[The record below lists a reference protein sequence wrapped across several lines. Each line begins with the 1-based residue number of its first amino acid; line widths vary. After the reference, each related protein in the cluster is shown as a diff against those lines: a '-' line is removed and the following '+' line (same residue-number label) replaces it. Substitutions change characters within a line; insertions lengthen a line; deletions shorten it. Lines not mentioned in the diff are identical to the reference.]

1 MFNQH
6 FSRRV
11 PTQVKWMFILVILPL
26 YMYCGSLILSAL
38 FKFIILQFHI
48 QFDYNQLNA
57 YLNLIFDLILLV
69 LAGWLLKDS
78 MIEQFKDFKKN
89 IKNNLFYGCI
99 VGVLMIYVC
108 QIIGGLLT
116 LALGGNQTSENQQ
129 LIESITTSYPVIM
142 IFVSCILAPIVE
154 EMLFRGIVFGWIYEW
169 NPKMAHL
176 ISAFI
181 FGFIHIMSAV
191 FAGNLL
197 EWVQI
202 FSYGLMGFALS
213 YLYEKQNNIY
223 VPILSHM
230 MNNIISMCLVLL

>member
-1 MFNQH
+1 
-6 FSRRV
+6 
-11 PTQVKWMFILVILPL
+11 
-26 YMYCGSLILSAL
+26 
-38 FKFIILQFHI
+38 
-48 QFDYNQLNA
+48 
-57 YLNLIFDLILLV
+57 
-69 LAGWLLKDS
+69 
-78 MIEQFKDFKKN
+78 
-89 IKNNLFYGCI
+89 
-99 VGVLMIYVC
+99 
-108 QIIGGLLT
+108 
-116 LALGGNQTSENQQ
+116 
-129 LIESITTSYPVIM
+129 
-142 IFVSCILAPIVE
+142 
-154 EMLFRGIVFGWIYEW
+154 MLFRGIVFGWIYEW

>member
-1 MFNQH
+1 MFNTS

-11 PTQVKWMFILVILPL
+11 PTQAKWMFIFVILPL
-26 YMYCGSLILSAL
+26 YMYCGSIILSAL
-38 FKFIILQFHI
+38 FKFLVLHFHLQA
-48 QFDYNQLNA
+48 DYTQLNA
-57 YLNLIFDLILLV
+57 YLNLVFDLILLL

-89 IKNNLFYGCI
+89 IKNHMFYGCV
-99 VGVLMIYVC
+99 VGVLLIYAC
-108 QIIGGLLT
+108 QIVGGLLT
-116 LALGGNQTSENQQ
+116 LALGGNQSSENQQ
-129 LIESITTSYPVIM
+129 FIESISTSYPVIM
-142 IFVSCILAPIVE
+142 IFVSCVLAPIVE
-154 EMLFRGIVFGWIYEW
+154 EMLFRGIVFGWLYEW

-191 FAGNLL
+191 MNGNIS

-202 FSYGLMGFALS
+202 FPYFLMGFVLS

-230 MNNIISMCLVLL
+230 MNNMISMCLVLL